1 MSLCMP
7 SSAQSGTEAAADR
20 TDSTMDNP
28 YLSITETKVKELT
41 EGQAAL
47 HTALIKLMENHKI
60 SDLSVREVC
69 SEAGVARSTFYYYYQ
84 SIDDI
89 LEEIEDQLIGTL
101 ISQNEKIMSKEY
113 SSEEDLHF
121 YQQTMD
127 FVNEHHEIFEIFL
140 ITNPDYRF
148 QEKWKNAIKYHL
160 WERLPSFHRA
170 DYGQLVFEITAAS
183 TLSAY
188 IHLFKNPGSIK
199 IESIYS
205 VIAEFLK
212 TLDRN

>member
-1 MSLCMP
+1 
-7 SSAQSGTEAAADR
+7 
-20 TDSTMDNP
+20 MDNP
-28 YLSITETKVKELT
+28 YVSITEIKVKELS

-47 HTALIKLMENHKI
+47 HTALIKLMKNHKV

-89 LEEIEDQLIGTL
+89 LAEIEDQLIGT
-101 ISQNEKIMSKEY
+101 ITRQNEKIMSKDY
-113 SSEEDLHF
+113 RTEEDLRF

-140 ITNPDYRF
+140 ISNPDYRF
-148 QEKWKNAIKYHL
+148 QEKWKRAIKYHL
-160 WERLPSFHRA
+160 WERLPSFHKA
-170 DYGQLVFEITAAS
+170 DYGELVLEITAAS
-183 TLSAY
+183 TLAAY
-188 IHLFKNPGSIK
+188 IHVFRHPDSIT